1 MEIDIFFWWFTLVT
15 GVGAA
20 ALAICATVLDRR
32 PDSRPTR
39 GKRFALHIASY
50 VLLSV
55 SVLGFIIR
63 GLIQP
68 T

>member
-1 MEIDIFFWWFTLVT
+1 METDPLWWLTLVT
-15 GVGAA
+15 EIAAA
-20 ALAICATVLDRR
+20 ALSIYATILDRR
-32 PDSRPTR
+32 RKFRPTQR
-39 GKRFALHIASY
+39 PRFALHIASY

-63 GLIQP
+63 GLILP

>member
-1 MEIDIFFWWFTLVT
+1 METDNFLWWFTLVT

-20 ALAICATVLDRR
+20 ALSICATVLDRWLKAR
-32 PDSRPTR
+32 SKPGR
-39 GKRFALHIASY
+39 GFALHIASY

-55 SVLGFIIR
+55 SILGFIFR
-63 GLIQP
+63 GLIVP

>member
-1 MEIDIFFWWFTLVT
+1 MGTDNFLWWLTLVT

-20 ALAICATVLDRR
+20 ILNICATILDRKQK
-32 PDSRPTR
+32 SRPASNR
-39 GKRFALHIASY
+39 GFVLHIASY

-55 SVLGFIIR
+55 SILGFVIR
-63 GLIQP
+63 GLILP